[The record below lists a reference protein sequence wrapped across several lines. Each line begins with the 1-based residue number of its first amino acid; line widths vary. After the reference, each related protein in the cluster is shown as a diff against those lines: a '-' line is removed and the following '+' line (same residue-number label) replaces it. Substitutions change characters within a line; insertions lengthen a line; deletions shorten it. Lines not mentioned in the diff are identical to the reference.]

1 MSSYSDNPAGIPHL
15 FPLLRESANVS
26 LTTRKYGGDS
36 RPSRTGHGRSNQAA
50 IVLTFRSQRADENF
64 ALARVSACVSRLCS
78 GTASGLFMRPA
89 AARSSASAAPP
100 CGLRFPSKSY
110 SERPPKR
117 FLRSLRKCRASALGS
132 MAHSLNGAPTKI
144 GRFNKRRQSCIR
156 TK

>member
-1 MSSYSDNPAGIPHL
+1 MSFHATNPASFSYL
-15 FPLLRESANVS
+15 SSCAVESANKS
-26 LTTRKYGGDS
+26 LSTRSYAGELRPSYGGTC
-36 RPSRTGHGRSNQAA
+36 PSNRTA
-50 IVLTFRSQRADENF
+50 IAVNFRSQCADDNL
-64 ALARVSACVSRLCS
+64 ALERVCRYVSRLCS

-100 CGLRFPSKSY
+100 CGLRFPSKSC
-110 SERPPKR
+110 SERTPKR

-144 GRFNKRRQSCIR
+144 GRFNKRRPSCTR

>member
-1 MSSYSDNPAGIPHL
+1 MSLRVTNPTDSPHL
-15 FPLLRESANVS
+15 PWRLAEQANNS
-26 LTTRKYGGDS
+26 LHTRNGGGERRSCGGVISDAKGLADVAGFS
-36 RPSRTGHGRSNQAA
+36 RGD
-50 IVLTFRSQRADENF
+50 ADEGF
-64 ALARVSACVSRLCS
+64 ALERVCRYVSRLCS

-100 CGLRFPSKSY
+100 SGLRFPSKSC

-132 MAHSLNGAPTKI
+132 MVHSLNGAPTKI
-144 GRFNKRRQSCIR
+144 GRFNKRRQSCTR